1 MTEAPTFE
9 TALAELEQI
18 LRALEDGSTTLEDG
32 LARYERGVALLKH
45 CYAQLQVA
53 EQRIS
58 LLAAVDAEGKPVLKP
73 FDHASSA
80 DSPPDGRRRTTRPKL
95 KEGDGLY

>member
-1 MTEAPTFE
+1 MTEPPTFE

-32 LARYERGVALLKH
+32 LARYERGVALLKQ

-53 EQRIS
+53 EQRIT
-58 LLAAVDAEGKPVLKP
+58 LLSVDAEGKPAQKP

-80 DSPPDGRRRTTRPKL
+80 EPETRRRAPRPKL
-95 KEGDGLY
+95 KESDGLY